1 MSIGLMQRVC
11 AGYRVPLFDTLAGVL
26 PGGLDLF
33 AGDPRPDEMIDTS
46 QRPAQARLT
55 RAENIHLFSGKYYF
69 CIQRNVLAWLSE
81 TDPQALIMEANM
93 RYLSSPAAAK
103 RMHRMDRPV
112 IGWGLGTGSTG
123 GTLLRRHLKM
133 FDALIT
139 YSSTGKQSYI
149 EAGFPAER
157 IFTACNA
164 AAPRPTRPRPE
175 RLSRGYDG
183 SPIVLYVGRLQ
194 KRKRLDLLM
203 QACASQ
209 PEALRPRLWIV
220 GDGPIREE
228 LETAAAALF
237 PQTEFFGA
245 LYGEELMTRFDRA
258 DLFCLPGTGG
268 LALQQAMASALPL
281 IAAEAD
287 GTQADLVRPENGITV
302 TPGDLDELTGAITG
316 LLSDPVKLRK
326 MGAESF
332 RIVRDEINL
341 EAMASVFAEAVDFTL
356 KNGRRK

>member
-1 MSIGLMQRVC
+1 MSIGLIQRVC

-33 AGDPRPDEMIDTS
+33 AGEPRPDEMIDTS
-46 QRPAQARLT
+46 QSPVRARLT
-55 RAENIHLFSGKYYF
+55 HAENIHLFSGKYYL
-69 CIQRNVLAWLSE
+69 CIQRNVLSWLAE

-93 RYLSSPAAAK
+93 RYLSSPAAADK
-103 RMHRMDRPV
+103 MHRQGRPV

-123 GTLLRRHLKM
+123 GALLKRHLKM

-139 YSSTGKQSYI
+139 YSSAGKQSYI
-149 EAGFPAER
+149 EAGFPPER

-164 AAPRPTRPRPE
+164 AAPRPTRPMPE
-175 RLSRGYDG
+175 RLPGGYDG

-228 LETAAAALF
+228 LETAAKELY

-245 LYGEELMTRFDRA
+245 LYGEELTARFDRA

-287 GTQADLVRPENGITV
+287 GTQADLVRTGNGITV
-302 TPGDLDELTGAITG
+302 RPGDLNELTGAITK
-316 LLSDPVKLRK
+316 LLSDPAKLRA

-341 EAMASVFAEAVDFTL
+341 EAMASVFAEAVEFTL
-356 KNGRRK
+356 KNGPRK